1 MTIGTYQTITIPYGY
16 NTAYL
21 TNPERMDKLASG
33 IEHSIKQVF
42 NEYATRE
49 NEGLVIN
56 TWGPDEGM
64 ANYTVEVYDGYADEE
79 NMELHYK
86 LYVKVQIYTRPEWD
100 EEMWRRWL
108 RTAISVN
115 APHKMQLSMLPEH
128 YHFWD

>member
-1 MTIGTYQTITIPYGY
+1 MTIGTYQTITIPYGH

-21 TNPERMDKLASG
+21 TDPKRRERLARG

-49 NEGLVIN
+49 SEGLVVN

-64 ANYTVEVYDGYADEE
+64 ANYIVEVDNGYADEE
-79 NMELHYK
+79 NMEIHYK
-86 LYVKVQIYTRPEWD
+86 LYVKVQVYTRPGWD

-108 RTAISVN
+108 RTAMNVN
-115 APHKMQLSMLPEH
+115 APHRMQLSMLPEH